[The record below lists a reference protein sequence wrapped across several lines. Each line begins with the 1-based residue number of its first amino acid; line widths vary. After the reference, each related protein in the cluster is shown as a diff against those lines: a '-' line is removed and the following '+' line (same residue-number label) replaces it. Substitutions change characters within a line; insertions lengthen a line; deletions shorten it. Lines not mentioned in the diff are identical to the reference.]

1 MITDK
6 YDIIVVGAGHA
17 GCEAAHAGAKMGS
30 KVLLLTMDLGKIA
43 QMSCNPAVGGI
54 AKGQIV
60 REIDALGGYMGII
73 TDASTIQFRM
83 LNRSKGPA
91 MWSPRAQCDRQHF
104 SMNWRYVLEHTQNL
118 NLWQDSATELIF
130 EGKRVIGVKTSLG
143 AKFLAK
149 SVIITSGTFLN
160 GKLFI
165 GHNTAEGGRIGEP
178 PSLFLSDQI
187 KNMGIDVDRMKTGTP
202 PRLDI
207 RSVDLTRLQIQK
219 GDPSPEKFSFLTIP
233 SPIQSNIEQM
243 PCYMVHTNK
252 VVHEILKD
260 GFQDSPLFSGKIHG
274 KGPRYCPSIEDK
286 LRTFSDKDS
295 HQLFLEPEGWNTNE
309 YYLQGFSS
317 SLPLET
323 QYAALKMIP
332 GLESVVIY
340 RPAYAVEYDYFPPT
354 QLNHTLELKN
364 IENLYFAGQVN
375 GTTGYEEAAAQGLMA
390 GINAHLKI
398 SGKDPFV
405 LKRDQAYI
413 GVLIDDLV
421 TKGVDEPYRMFTSR
435 AEYRILLRQDN
446 ADRRLT
452 EASYFIG
459 LASKQR
465 FDLEKKKYFQIKQ
478 ISDFI
483 QNASIQPSDVNAYLN
498 TIGSSDI
505 QQKKTLSEILSR
517 PETDLLSLLK
527 NVPRGTFENYIENL
541 LNHSENE
548 DCGILESIKEAAIS
562 LSVGGDFV
570 DSLAKRLTETFD
582 VSDSDSG
589 LPYNQ
594 SPTIEKENVLRI
606 YAKELLSA
614 SEIAIKYKGYI
625 EREKRLADKI
635 LRLEDVKIPEKFD
648 YSVLKSI
655 SIESRQKLER
665 HRPKT
670 IAQASR
676 IPGVSPADIS
686 VLLIYFGR

>member
-1 MITDK
+1 MITDS

-17 GCEAAHAGAKMGS
+17 GCEAAHASAKMGS

-60 REIDALGGYMGII
+60 REIDALGGYMGIV

-104 SMNWRYVLEHTQNL
+104 SMNWRYVLEHTKNL
-118 NLWQDSATELIF
+118 NLWQDSATELMF
-130 EGKRVIGVKTSLG
+130 DGKRVVGVKTSLG
-143 AKFLAK
+143 AQFLTK

-187 KNMGIDVDRMKTGTP
+187 KEMGIEVDRMKTGTP

-207 RSVDLTRLQIQK
+207 RSIDLTRLQIQK
-219 GDPSPEKFSFLTIP
+219 GDQSPEKFSFLTIP
-233 SPIQSNIEQM
+233 SPIQSNIDQM

-252 VVHEILKD
+252 NVHEILKG
-260 GFQDSPLFSGKIHG
+260 GFKDSPLFSGKIHG

-323 QYAALKMIP
+323 QYAALREIP

-364 IENLYFAGQVN
+364 IENLYLAGQVN

-390 GINAHLKI
+390 GINAHLK
-398 SGKDPFV
+398 SVGKDPFV

-452 EASYFIG
+452 EASFYIG
-459 LASKQR
+459 LATKQR
-465 FDLEKKKYFQIKQ
+465 YDLTKSKYSQVKQ
-478 ISDFI
+478 ILDFI
-483 QNASIQPSDVNAYLN
+483 QNVSIQPTDINSYLN
-498 TIGSSDI
+498 KVGSSDI
-505 QQKKTLSEILSR
+505 QQRKPLSEILAR
-517 PETDLLSLLK
+517 PETDLTSLLK
-527 NVPRGTFENYIENL
+527 NVPRGTFDSYIEELKRQKDNA
-541 LNHSENE
+541 
-548 DCGILESIKEAAIS
+548 DCVIIESIREAVIVSTNEA
-562 LSVGGDFV
+562 DFENSFAENL
-570 DSLAKRLTETFD
+570 DKKIEIAA
-582 VSDSDSG
+582 SDSG

-594 SPTIEKENVLRI
+594 SPKVENLNVVKI
-606 YAKELLSA
+606 YAKELLSS

-625 EREKRLADKI
+625 DREKRLADKI

-648 YSVLKSI
+648 YALLKSI
-655 SIESRQKLER
+655 SIESRQKLEK
-665 HRPKT
+665 HKPKT

-686 VLLIYFGR
+686 VLLVYFGR